1 MSEDDVPPEGGADG
15 EDWFAVQLRPNGLNM
30 AERNLERQGIE
41 ILAPV
46 FRERKRRAGSSPVI
60 RRKPLFPGY
69 IFVHL
74 PDMPRYFRSVNG
86 TRGVSRLIIG
96 DPLAPQSLPTKF
108 MTGLIARCATDGT
121 LMPVGNDFSVGDRVR
136 VAAGPFADQISHI
149 EELSDHERVTLLISL
164 MGQSV
169 KLQVPRAQ
177 VIKIQDRGRK

>member
-1 MSEDDVPPEGGADG
+1 MSKDDVPPEGDING

-30 AERNLERQGIE
+30 AERNLARQGIE

-46 FRERKRRAGSSPVI
+46 FRERKRRTGSSPVI

-69 IFVHL
+69 IFAHL

-96 DPLAPQSLPTKF
+96 DPLAPQPLPTKF
-108 MTGLIARCATDGT
+108 MAGLIARCATDGT
-121 LMPVGNDFSVGDRVR
+121 LMPSGDDFAVGDRVR
-136 VAAGPFADQISHI
+136 VAAGPFTDQISRI
-149 EELSDHERVTLLISL
+149 EDLSDHERVTLLISL
-164 MGQSV
+164 MGQSA

-177 VIKIQDRGRK
+177 LVKIQDQDRE